1 MIQKLH
7 PTARVQW
14 ILFLTWA
21 GIWLAGMFL
30 PGGLGSLVIRLRDF
44 VFLLFSA
51 VTLWMGWRMWIAREA
66 ILSPVL
72 LLFSEYLRKVEGG
85 QSASRFL
92 RKMQTQSALRT
103 QGSIHILVGGLC
115 GFTTLVYL
123 FIL

>member
-14 ILFLTWA
+14 IFFLAWA
-21 GIWLAGMFL
+21 GIWLVGMIL

-51 VTLWMGWRMWIAREA
+51 VTLWMGWRMWMAREA
-66 ILSPVL
+66 ILSPAL

-92 RKMQTQSALRT
+92 RKMQTQAALRT